1 MRPVTEQELHTVE
14 ERIPLRNYEEERL
27 ILGPY
32 DRHARVVRETHRV
45 TLLSRDGGLKLLG
58 DSVAVAVVRERIE
71 GLLRRARAGDH
82 PEESQ
87 VLRALAGALQESEFA
102 PSSKKGIG
110 GEPSIPIEG
119 RHEGSRASADP
130 PGRVHHEVSPRS
142 QGQAAY
148 LDAIRNHAITIAV
161 GPAGSGKTYLAVA
174 MAVEALRRGDFR
186 RLVLARPAVEAGE
199 RLGFLPGDL
208 QAKVN
213 PYLRP
218 LYDAL
223 NDLLDPAA
231 TRRYVENDVIEICP
245 LAYMRGR
252 TLNGAFIILDE
263 AQNTTAKQMQM
274 FLTRLG
280 ERGKIVVTGDTTQV
294 DLPDH
299 TLSGLV
305 DAQRRLASIPG
316 VAIVELTKADIVRHP
331 LVSRIVSAYESS
343 NENGKSQG

>member
-1 MRPVTEQELHTVE
+1 MTESEAHTVE
-14 ERIPLRNYEEERL
+14 ERIALRNYEEERL

-32 DRHARVVRETHRV
+32 DRHARVVRETHHV

-58 DSVAVAVVRERIE
+58 EAGVVRTIRERIE
-71 GLLRRARAGDH
+71 GLLKRSRAGDH

-87 VLRALAGALQESEFA
+87 VLRTLSSSLQEIDSPA
-102 PSSKKGIG
+102 VAKKPHSDTNNGNDRG
-110 GEPSIPIEG
+110 THTEPRGEV
-119 RHEGSRASADP
+119 R
-130 PGRVHHEVSPRS
+130 PRTA
-142 QGQAAY
+142 GQASY
-148 LDAIRNHAITIAV
+148 IEAIRNHAITIAS

-174 MAVEALRRGDFR
+174 MAVEALRKGDYR

-231 TRRYVENDVIEICP
+231 VRRYVENDVIEICP

-252 TLNGAFIILDE
+252 TLNGGFIILDE
-263 AQNTTAKQMQM
+263 AQNTTPKQMQM

-280 ERGKIVVTGDTTQV
+280 ERGKIVVTGDATQV

-299 TLSGLV
+299 TVSGLI
-305 DAQRRLASIPG
+305 DAKRRLADMEG

-331 LVSRIVSAYESS
+331 LVSRIVSAYE
-343 NENGKSQG
+343 NGNGNGKPHA

>member
-1 MRPVTEQELHTVE
+1 MTESETHNVE
-14 ERIPLRNYEEERL
+14 ERIALRNYEEERL

-32 DRHARVVRETHRV
+32 DRHARVVRETHHV
-45 TLLSRDGGLKLLG
+45 AMLSREGGLKLLG
-58 DSVAVAVVRERIE
+58 EPGVVRAIRERIE
-71 GLLRRARAGDH
+71 GLLKRARAGDH

-87 VLRALAGALQESEFA
+87 VLRTLATSLQDSDATIVGKKPHSGEANNGNDRGAHPEVR
-102 PSSKKGIG
+102 
-110 GEPSIPIEG
+110 GEV
-119 RHEGSRASADP
+119 R
-130 PGRVHHEVSPRS
+130 PRS
-142 QGQAAY
+142 QGQASY
-148 LDAIRNHAITIAV
+148 IEAIRNHAITIAV

-174 MAVEALRRGDFR
+174 MAVEALRKGEFR

-231 TRRYVENDVIEICP
+231 VRRYVENDVIEICP

-252 TLNGAFIILDE
+252 TLNGGFIILDE
-263 AQNTTAKQMQM
+263 AQNTTPKQMQM

-280 ERGKIVVTGDTTQV
+280 ERGKIVVTGDSTQV

-299 TLSGLV
+299 TVSGLI
-305 DAQRRLASIPG
+305 DAKRRLAETEG

-331 LVSRIVSAYESS
+331 LVSRIVAAYE
-343 NENGKSQG
+343 NGNGNGKPHA

>member
-1 MRPVTEQELHTVE
+1 VTEHDLQQIE

-32 DRHARVVRETHRV
+32 DRHARVVREAHRV

-58 DSVAVAVVRERIE
+58 DPPVVKAVRERIE

-82 PEESQ
+82 PEEAQ
-87 VLRALAGALQESEFA
+87 VLRTLSGALDSDAPAIGRKQQFPEVANGNESA
-102 PSSKKGIG
+102 K
-110 GEPSIPIEG
+110 
-119 RHEGSRASADP
+119 HQDSREIHARAQ
-130 PGRVHHEVSPRS
+130 HEVQPRT
-142 QGQAAY
+142 QGQAGY
-148 LDAIRNHAITIAV
+148 IDAIRNHPLTIAV

-174 MAVEALRRGDFR
+174 MAVEALRKGEFR
-186 RLVLARPAVEAGE
+186 KLVLARPAVEAGE

-208 QAKVN
+208 QAKIN

-223 NDLLDPAA
+223 NDLLDPGA

-263 AQNTTAKQMQM
+263 AQNTTPKQMQM

-280 ERGKIVVTGDTTQV
+280 ERGRIVVTGDITQV

-299 TLSGLV
+299 TTSGLV
-305 DAQRRLASIPG
+305 DARRRLAGIEG
-316 VAIVELTKADIVRHP
+316 VAFVELTKADIVRHP
-331 LVSRIVSAYESS
+331 LVGRIVAAYE
-343 NENGKSQG
+343 EGKPGDPS